1 MSTKHTHPLVPT
13 FAAALAAVALA
24 FAGPAGSAFLFVVAR
39 QMVRAG
45 FAGIDGDER

>member
-1 MSTKHTHPLVPT
+1 MNVSSS
-13 FAAALAAVALA
+13 ALGALA

-45 FAGIDGDER
+45 FSGIDADER